1 MLMAP
6 LNDRREARILA
17 AEATILPTFR
27 EVLSRHRPA
36 LFPNEVNQATHA
48 CATVM
53 ESHRKRDATYY
64 TKLTAAPGE
73 NPLTFLND
81 TNGPDTNLAESITPS
96 GPQPSAFVTE
106 LAISLCFPN
115 RLQLY
120 NKPGTY
126 FYTPAQKAELIAV
139 AHELVSRL
147 EVNMKSDSPV
157 FAKCLGNLKTLLTK
171 RFGSALSAKRLK
183 EFRTMFPA
191 PNSDCF
197 LATLPLLK
205 EIDVQPT
212 MLTIGRFGFERIP
225 ANHNRHITEAH
236 IERWSI
242 AWIHHNNTEDRKLA
256 ERLDLTP
263 LDGRLLH
270 LCQQILQM
278 LDHHLRVYR
287 DIYLCKGMLTRS
299 GRLSLFEKKQEQ
311 RRRKAANLVTARLV
325 EHLPTELMELTAPT
339 PPTTPTGSGSP
350 TKTTKTTKPPSANCN
365 IQ

>member
-1 MLMAP
+1 MLMAS
-6 LNDRREARILA
+6 LNDRREARIIA

-27 EVLSRHRPA
+27 EILSRHRPD
-36 LFPNEVNQATHA
+36 LYRHEVAQATHA

-53 ESHRKRDATYY
+53 ERHRKLDATYY
-64 TKLTAAPGE
+64 RKLTAAPGE
-73 NPLTFLND
+73 NPLAFLDNID
-81 TNGPDTNLAESITPS
+81 GSETNSPQTRQPS
-96 GPQPSAFVTE
+96 GLQPSAFVTE

-115 RLQLY
+115 RLKVY
-120 NKPGTY
+120 NKPGAY
-126 FYTPAQKAELIAV
+126 FYTPAEKTELIAV

-157 FAKCLGNLKTLLTK
+157 FAKCLDNLKTLLTQ
-171 RFGSALSAKRLK
+171 RFSSALSAKRLK

-212 MLTIGRFGFERIP
+212 MLTIGKFGYERIP
-225 ANHNRHITEAH
+225 ANHNRYISQAH
-236 IERWSI
+236 LEWWSI

-256 ERLDLTP
+256 EKLDLTP
-263 LDGRLLH
+263 LDGRLLDFS
-270 LCQQILQM
+270 QQIHQM
-278 LDHHLRVYR
+278 LDLHLRVYR
-287 DIYLCKGMLTRS
+287 DIYLGKGMLTRS

-311 RRRKAANLVTARLV
+311 RRRKAANLVNARRV
-325 EHLPTELMELTAPT
+325 EHLPPSLMELTAPMAPT
-339 PPTTPTGSGSP
+339 ASTGQTRPTEPTQSPP
-350 TKTTKTTKPPSANCN
+350 ANYD